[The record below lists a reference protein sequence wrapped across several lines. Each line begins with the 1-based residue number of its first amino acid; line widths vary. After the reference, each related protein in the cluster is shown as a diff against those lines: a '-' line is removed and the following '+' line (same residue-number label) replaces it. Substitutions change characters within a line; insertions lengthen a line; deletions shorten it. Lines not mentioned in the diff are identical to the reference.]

1 MNIPV
6 ESSLAAW
13 LRSQPAFD
21 GIPVHTGQSA
31 ETIPADCSVLLAG
44 CESTEAV
51 ARGFYKA
58 TASIVLVTPAVIE
71 GSLEAHTA
79 LADSLRS
86 SLLAATDLAD
96 LADAF
101 APDLTLAG
109 ADLRSVDDS
118 QSDGRWVTTAALTLA
133 FTSSGI

>member
-6 ESSLAAW
+6 ETSLAAW

-31 ETIPADCSVLLAG
+31 ETIPQDQSVLLAG

-58 TASIVLVTPAVIE
+58 TASIVLVTPAVLE

-79 LADSLRS
+79 LAESLRNC
-86 SLLAATDLAD
+86 LLAATE

-101 APDLTLAG
+101 APALTLAG
-109 ADLRSVDDS
+109 ADLRSVEDT

-133 FTSSGI
+133 FTSTGI

>member
-1 MNIPV
+1 VNIPV
-6 ESSLAAW
+6 ETSLAAW
-13 LRSQPAFD
+13 LRATPAFE

-31 ETIPADCSVLLAG
+31 DTIPQDQSVLLAG

-58 TASIVLVTPAVIE
+58 TASIVLVTPSVIE
-71 GSLEAHTA
+71 GSLEAHAA
-79 LADSLRS
+79 LAESLRS
-86 SLLAATDLAD
+86 SLLSAAD

-101 APDLTLAG
+101 APALTLAG

-133 FTSSGI
+133 FTASGI

>member
-6 ESSLAAW
+6 ETSLAAW

-31 ETIPADCSVLLAG
+31 ETIPADQSVLLAG

-58 TASIVLVTPAVIE
+58 SASIVLVTPAVLE
-71 GSLEAHTA
+71 GSLEAHAA
-79 LADSLRS
+79 LAESLRS
-86 SLLAATDLAD
+86 SLLSATDLD
-96 LADAF
+96 DAF

-109 ADLRSVDDS
+109 ADLRSVDDT
-118 QSDGRWVTTAALTLA
+118 QSEGRWLTTAALTLA
-133 FTSSGI
+133 FTATGI

>member
-31 ETIPADCSVLLAG
+31 ETIPQDQSVLLAG

-58 TASIVLVTPAVIE
+58 TASIVLVTPAVLE
-71 GSLEAHTA
+71 NSLEAHTA
-79 LADSLRS
+79 LAESLRA

-96 LADAF
+96 AF
-101 APDLTLAG
+101 APALTLAG

-133 FTSSGI
+133 FTASGI

>member
-1 MNIPV
+1 MNIGV
-6 ESSLAAW
+6 ETSLAAW
-13 LRSQPAFD
+13 LRALPAFD

-31 ETIPADCSVLLAG
+31 DTIPQDQPVLLAG

-71 GSLEAHTA
+71 GSLETHAA

-86 SLLAATDLAD
+86 SLLAATQ

-101 APDLTLAG
+101 APALTLAG
-109 ADLRSVDDS
+109 ADLRSVDDT

>member
-21 GIPVHTGQSA
+21 GIPCHTGQSA
-31 ETIPADCSVLLAG
+31 DTIPQDQSVLLAG

-58 TASIVLVTPAVIE
+58 TASIVLVTPSVIE
-71 GSLEAHTA
+71 GSLEAHAA
-79 LADSLRS
+79 LAESLRS
-86 SLLAATDLAD
+86 SLLSAAD

-101 APDLTLAG
+101 EPDLTLAG

-133 FTSSGI
+133 FTASGI

>member
-1 MNIPV
+1 VNIPV
-6 ESSLAAW
+6 ETSLAAW
-13 LRSQPAFD
+13 LRATPAFD

-31 ETIPADCSVLLAG
+31 DTIPQDQSVLLAG

-58 TASIVLVTPAVIE
+58 TASVVLVTPSVIE
-71 GSLEAHTA
+71 GSLEAHAA
-79 LADSLRS
+79 LADSLRA
-86 SLLAATDLAD
+86 SLLAATE

-101 APDLTLAG
+101 APSLTLAG
-109 ADLRSVDDS
+109 ADLRSVDDT

-133 FTSSGI
+133 FTSTGI

>member
-6 ESSLAAW
+6 ETSLAAW

-21 GIPVHTGQSA
+21 GIPCHTGQSA
-31 ETIPADCSVLLAG
+31 DTIPQDQPVLLAG

-58 TASIVLVTPAVIE
+58 TASIVLVTPSVIE
-71 GSLEAHTA
+71 GSLEAHAA

-86 SLLAATDLAD
+86 SLLSAAD

-101 APDLTLAG
+101 EPDLTLAG
-109 ADLRSVDDS
+109 ADLRSVDDT

-133 FTSSGI
+133 FTASGI

>member
-13 LRSQPAFD
+13 LRATPAFD

-31 ETIPADCSVLLAG
+31 ETIPQDQPVLLAG

-71 GSLEAHTA
+71 NSLEAHTT
-79 LADSLRS
+79 LADSLRA
-86 SLLAATDLAD
+86 SLLSAAD

-101 APDLTLAG
+101 EPDLTLAG

-133 FTSSGI
+133 FTTSGI

>member
-1 MNIPV
+1 MNLPV
-6 ESSLAAW
+6 ETSLAAW

-58 TASIVLVTPAVIE
+58 TASIVLVTPSVIE
-71 GSLEAHTA
+71 GSLEAHAA
-79 LADSLRS
+79 LAESLRA
-86 SLLAATDLAD
+86 SLLSAAD

-101 APDLTLAG
+101 EPDLTLAG
-109 ADLRSVDDS
+109 ADLRSVDDT
-118 QSDGRWVTTAALTLA
+118 QSDGRWLTTAALTLA
-133 FTSSGI
+133 FTASGI

>member
-1 MNIPV
+1 MNLPV
-6 ESSLAAW
+6 ETSLAAW
-13 LRSQPAFD
+13 LRATPAFD

-31 ETIPADCSVLLAG
+31 DTIPQDQPVLLAG

-58 TASIVLVTPAVIE
+58 TASIVLVTPSVIE
-71 GSLEAHTA
+71 GSLEAHAA
-79 LADSLRS
+79 LAESLRA
-86 SLLAATDLAD
+86 SLLSAAD

-101 APDLTLAG
+101 DPDLTLAG

-118 QSDGRWVTTAALTLA
+118 QSDGRWVTTAALSFA
-133 FTSSGI
+133 FTTSGI

>member
-1 MNIPV
+1 VNIPV
-6 ESSLAAW
+6 ETSLAAW

-31 ETIPADCSVLLAG
+31 DTIPQDQPVLLAG

-71 GSLEAHTA
+71 GSLETHAA

-86 SLLAATDLAD
+86 ALLAATE

-101 APDLTLAG
+101 APALTLAG
-109 ADLRSVDDS
+109 ADLRSVDDT
-118 QSDGRWVTTAALTLA
+118 QSDGRWVTTAALTIA
-133 FTSSGI
+133 FTSTGI

>member
-1 MNIPV
+1 VNIGV
-6 ESSLAAW
+6 ETSLAAW

-31 ETIPADCSVLLAG
+31 DTIPQDQSVLLAG

-58 TASIVLVTPAVIE
+58 TASIVLVTPSVIE
-71 GSLEAHTA
+71 GSLEAHAA
-79 LADSLRS
+79 LAESLRS
-86 SLLAATDLAD
+86 SLLSAAD

-101 APDLTLAG
+101 EPDLTLAG
-109 ADLRSVDDS
+109 ADLRSVDDT
-118 QSDGRWVTTAALTLA
+118 QSDGRWVTTAALSFA
-133 FTSSGI
+133 FTTSGI

>member
-13 LRSQPAFD
+13 IRSQPAFD

-31 ETIPADCSVLLAG
+31 ETIPQDQSVLLAG

-58 TASIVLVTPAVIE
+58 NASIVLVTPALLE

-79 LADSLRS
+79 LAESLRA
-86 SLLAATDLAD
+86 SLLSAAD

-101 APDLTLAG
+101 APSMTLAG
-109 ADLRSVDDS
+109 ADLRSVDDT

-133 FTSSGI
+133 FTASGI

>member
-6 ESSLAAW
+6 ETSLAAW

-31 ETIPADCSVLLAG
+31 ETIPQDQSVLLAG

-58 TASIVLVTPAVIE
+58 TASIVLVTPSVIE
-71 GSLEAHTA
+71 GSLEAHAA
-79 LADSLRS
+79 LAESLRS
-86 SLLAATDLAD
+86 SLLSAAD

-101 APDLTLAG
+101 APALTLAG

-118 QSDGRWVTTAALTLA
+118 QSDGRWVTTAALSFA
-133 FTSSGI
+133 FTTSGI

>member
-1 MNIPV
+1 VNIPV

-21 GIPVHTGQSA
+21 GIPCHTGQSA
-31 ETIPADCSVLLAG
+31 ETIPQDQSVLLAG

-58 TASIVLVTPAVIE
+58 AASIVLVTPAVLE
-71 GSLEAHTA
+71 NSLEAHTA
-79 LADSLRS
+79 LAESLRA
-86 SLLAATDLAD
+86 SLLSAAD

-101 APDLTLAG
+101 APALTLAG
-109 ADLRSVDDS
+109 ADLRSVDES
-118 QSDGRWVTTAALTLA
+118 QSDGRWVTTAALSFA
-133 FTSSGI
+133 FTTSGI

>member
-13 LRSQPAFD
+13 LRSQVAFD

-31 ETIPADCSVLLAG
+31 ETIPQDQSVLLAG

-58 TASIVLVTPAVIE
+58 TASIVLVTPAVLE

-79 LADSLRS
+79 LAESLRS

-96 LADAF
+96 AF
-101 APDLTLAG
+101 APALTLAG

-133 FTSSGI
+133 FTASGI

>member
-13 LRSQPAFD
+13 IRSQPAFD

-31 ETIPADCSVLLAG
+31 ETIPQDQSVLLAG

-58 TASIVLVTPAVIE
+58 TASIVLVTPSVIE
-71 GSLEAHTA
+71 GSLEAHAA
-79 LADSLRS
+79 LAESLRS
-86 SLLAATDLAD
+86 SLLSAAD

-101 APDLTLAG
+101 APSMTLAG
-109 ADLRSVDDS
+109 ADLRSVDDT

-133 FTSSGI
+133 FTASGI

>member
-1 MNIPV
+1 VNIPV
-6 ESSLAAW
+6 ETALAAW
-13 LRSQPAFD
+13 LRSQPAFF

-31 ETIPADCSVLLAG
+31 ETIPQDQSVLLAG

-58 TASIVLVTPAVIE
+58 TASIVLVTPSVIE
-71 GSLEAHTA
+71 GSLEAHAA
-79 LADSLRS
+79 LADSLRA

-96 LADAF
+96 AF
-101 APDLTLAG
+101 APALTLAG

-133 FTSSGI
+133 FTASGI

>member
-13 LRSQPAFD
+13 LRALPDFD

-58 TASIVLVTPAVIE
+58 TASIVLVTPSVIE

-86 SLLAATDLAD
+86 CLLAATDLAD
-96 LADAF
+96 AF
-101 APDLTLAG
+101 APALTLAG
-109 ADLRSVDDS
+109 ADLRSVDDT
-118 QSDGRWVTTAALTLA
+118 QSDGRWVTTAALSFA
-133 FTSSGI
+133 FTTSGI

>member
-13 LRSQPAFD
+13 LRALPDFD

-31 ETIPADCSVLLAG
+31 ETIPQDQSVLLAG

-58 TASIVLVTPAVIE
+58 TASIVLVTPSVIE
-71 GSLEAHTA
+71 GSLEAHAA
-79 LADSLRS
+79 LAESLRS
-86 SLLAATDLAD
+86 SLLSAAD

-101 APDLTLAG
+101 APALTLAG

-133 FTSSGI
+133 FTASGI

>member
-1 MNIPV
+1 MNIGV
-6 ESSLAAW
+6 ETSLAAW
-13 LRSQPAFD
+13 LRSQSAFD

-31 ETIPADCSVLLAG
+31 ETIPQDQSVLLAG

-58 TASIVLVTPAVIE
+58 TASIVLVTPSVIE
-71 GSLEAHTA
+71 GSLESHAA
-79 LADSLRS
+79 LAESLRS
-86 SLLAATDLAD
+86 SLLSAAD

-101 APDLTLAG
+101 APALTLAG
-109 ADLRSVDDS
+109 ADLRSVDDT

-133 FTSSGI
+133 FTTSGI

>member
-13 LRSQPAFD
+13 LRATPAFD

-31 ETIPADCSVLLAG
+31 DTIPQDQPVLLAG

-58 TASIVLVTPAVIE
+58 TASIVLVTPSVIE
-71 GSLEAHTA
+71 GSLETHAA

-86 SLLAATDLAD
+86 SLLAATQ

-101 APDLTLAG
+101 APALTLAG
-109 ADLRSVDDS
+109 ADLRSVDDT

>member
-1 MNIPV
+1 VNIPV
-6 ESSLAAW
+6 ETSLAAW

-31 ETIPADCSVLLAG
+31 DTIPQDQPVLLAG

-58 TASIVLVTPAVIE
+58 TASIVLVTPSVIE
-71 GSLEAHTA
+71 GSLEAHAA
-79 LADSLRS
+79 LAESLRS
-86 SLLAATDLAD
+86 SLLSAAD

-101 APDLTLAG
+101 EPDLTLAG
-109 ADLRSVDDS
+109 ADLRSVDDT
-118 QSDGRWVTTAALTLA
+118 QSDGRWVTTAALSFA
-133 FTSSGI
+133 FTTSGI

>member
-1 MNIPV
+1 VNIPV
-6 ESSLAAW
+6 ETSLAAW
-13 LRSQPAFD
+13 LRATPAFD

-31 ETIPADCSVLLAG
+31 DTIPQDQSVLLAG

-58 TASIVLVTPAVIE
+58 TASIVLVTPSVIE
-71 GSLEAHTA
+71 GSLEAHAA
-79 LADSLRS
+79 LADSLRA
-86 SLLAATDLAD
+86 SLLTAAD

-101 APDLTLAG
+101 EPDLTLAG

-118 QSDGRWVTTAALTLA
+118 QSDGRWVTTAALSFA
-133 FTSSGI
+133 FTTSGI

>member
-1 MNIPV
+1 VNIPV

-31 ETIPADCSVLLAG
+31 ETIPQDQSVLLAG

-58 TASIVLVTPAVIE
+58 TASIVLVTPSVIE
-71 GSLEAHTA
+71 GSLEAHAA
-79 LADSLRS
+79 LAESLRS
-86 SLLAATDLAD
+86 SLLSAAD

-101 APDLTLAG
+101 APALTLAG

-133 FTSSGI
+133 FTASGI

>member
-1 MNIPV
+1 VNIGV
-6 ESSLAAW
+6 ETSLAAW

-58 TASIVLVTPAVIE
+58 TASIVLVTPSVIE
-71 GSLEAHTA
+71 GSLETHAA
-79 LADSLRS
+79 LAESLRS
-86 SLLAATDLAD
+86 SLLSAAD

-118 QSDGRWVTTAALTLA
+118 QSDGRWVTTAALSFA
-133 FTSSGI
+133 FTTSGI

>member
-6 ESSLAAW
+6 ETSLAAW
-13 LRSQPAFD
+13 LRSLDAFD

-31 ETIPADCSVLLAG
+31 ETIPQDQSVLLAG

-58 TASIVLVTPAVIE
+58 TASIVLVTPAVLE
-71 GSLEAHTA
+71 NSLEAHTA
-79 LADSLRS
+79 LAESLRS

-96 LADAF
+96 AF
-101 APDLTLAG
+101 APALTLAG

-118 QSDGRWVTTAALTLA
+118 QSDGRWVTTTALSFA
-133 FTSSGI
+133 FTTSGI

>member
-1 MNIPV
+1 VNLPV
-6 ESSLAAW
+6 ETSLAAW

-31 ETIPADCSVLLAG
+31 ETIPQDQSVLLAG

-58 TASIVLVTPAVIE
+58 TASIVLVTPSVIE
-71 GSLEAHTA
+71 GSLEAHAA
-79 LADSLRS
+79 LAESLRS
-86 SLLAATDLAD
+86 SLLSAAD

-101 APDLTLAG
+101 APALTLAG

-133 FTSSGI
+133 FTASGI

>member
-6 ESSLAAW
+6 ETALAAW

-31 ETIPADCSVLLAG
+31 DTIPQDQPVLLAG

-58 TASIVLVTPAVIE
+58 TASIVLVTPSVIE
-71 GSLEAHTA
+71 GSLEAHAA
-79 LADSLRS
+79 LADSLRAA
-86 SLLAATDLAD
+86 LLAASD

-101 APDLTLAG
+101 APALTLAG
-109 ADLRSVDDS
+109 ADLRSVDDT

-133 FTSSGI
+133 FTASGI

>member
-6 ESSLAAW
+6 ETSLAAW

-58 TASIVLVTPAVIE
+58 TASIVLVTPSVIE
-71 GSLEAHTA
+71 GSLEAHAA
-79 LADSLRS
+79 LAESLRA
-86 SLLAATDLAD
+86 SLLSAAD

-101 APDLTLAG
+101 EPDLTLAG

-133 FTSSGI
+133 FTASGI

>member
-1 MNIPV
+1 VNIPV
-6 ESSLAAW
+6 ETSLAAW
-13 LRSQPAFD
+13 LRALPAFD

-31 ETIPADCSVLLAG
+31 DTIPQDQPVLLAG

-58 TASIVLVTPAVIE
+58 TASIVLVTPSVIE
-71 GSLEAHTA
+71 GSIEAHAA
-79 LADSLRS
+79 LADSLRA
-86 SLLAATDLAD
+86 SLLAATELAN
-96 LADAF
+96 AF
-101 APDLTLAG
+101 APALTLAG
-109 ADLRSVDDS
+109 ADLRSVDDT

>member
-6 ESSLAAW
+6 ETSLAAW
-13 LRSQPAFD
+13 LRALPDFD

-31 ETIPADCSVLLAG
+31 ETIPQDQSVLLAG

-71 GSLEAHTA
+71 GSLETHTA

-96 LADAF
+96 AF
-101 APDLTLAG
+101 APALTLAG

-133 FTSSGI
+133 FTASGI